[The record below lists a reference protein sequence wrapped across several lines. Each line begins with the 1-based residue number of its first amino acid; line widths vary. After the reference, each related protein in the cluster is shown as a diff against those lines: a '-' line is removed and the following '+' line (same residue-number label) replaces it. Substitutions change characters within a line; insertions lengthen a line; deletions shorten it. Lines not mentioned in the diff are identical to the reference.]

1 MEVPDT
7 TQNNARNS
15 NKQYENV
22 NELQSEKKE
31 PEKYEVDKIIKKG
44 LDEAG
49 KVYYKVKWKNHSESK
64 STWEPVE
71 NLGDLI
77 DLIQVYE
84 IELKKKQKKYM
95 ITPKK
100 VNFAKYYKN
109 KLYVNVTWE
118 EPASFAGS
126 KNSLPTTMVA
136 YEELREKFPKLLI
149 DFYETRIK
157 YGNKDLIINPD
168 STCILK

>member
-1 MEVPDT
+1 MEVSDIT
-7 TQNNARNS
+7 KNNDS
-15 NKQYENV
+15 NLTKQQENI
-22 NELQSEKKE
+22 NELQSKNKE
-31 PEKYEVDKIIKKG
+31 PQKFEVDKIIKKG

-49 KVYYKVKWKNHSESK
+49 KVYYKVKWKNYSESK

-77 DLIQVYE
+77 DLIQAYE

-109 KLYVNVTWE
+109 KLYVNVTWK
-118 EPASFAGS
+118 EPPSFAGS
-126 KNSLPTTMVA
+126 KTSLPSTMVA

-157 YGNKDLIINPD
+157 YGNRDLIINPD